1 MKLVYGGRNT
11 GKTAKLIKDAAAA
24 KGIIW
29 VGTTDRKRHIEYL
42 AHELKI
48 ECPPIF
54 TVYEILTGRAL
65 AIPYNQRIV
74 YIDDIRYFLW
84 CVGGG
89 RFEIEEFNC
98 VPDKVY
104 RTENRL
110 MKVIEEGDLDGKDTS
125 Y

>member
-1 MKLVYGGRNT
+1 MILVYGGRNT

-54 TVYEILTGRAL
+54 TVYEILTGRAF
-65 AIPYNQRIV
+65 AIPYNQRIA

-89 RFEIEEFNC
+89 RFDIEEINC
-98 VPDKVY
+98 VPDRVY
-104 RTENRL
+104 RTENRF
-110 MKVIEEGDLDGKDTS
+110 MEVFEEGDLDGKNSSD
-125 Y
+125 